1 MGAMCAFTRS
11 DFPVLLIPKIASV
24 FKPLAAAEEFMKALH
39 PEEFLQQL
47 VAVREGFWQ
56 AMNAERK
63 SYGAEKP
70 LSSAA
75 ILRRLQFGV
84 VMERKAAEVTAPW
97 VGKIPDLDL
106 QQPMS
111 EYVVNELKHA
121 SILRKRIGELSG
133 DPDALWNEPLPELK
147 ALWDFHAGLDSLCEL
162 IASVQFG
169 HEEFFPRTSKS
180 FIERVT
186 PVDPETAAIYR
197 DTLLADEEGHEWI
210 APEILR
216 RYATDVAAQDKCLT
230 ALRQGCELF
239 GRAIESFNRAMPS

>member
-1 MGAMCAFTRS
+1 LIVEETMEAM
-11 DFPVLLIPKIASV
+11 K
-24 FKPLAAAEEFMKALH
+24 

-47 VAVREGFWQ
+47 VATREAFWEK
-56 AMNAERK
+56 MNAERK

-70 LSSAA
+70 LTPAV

-121 SILRKRIGELSG
+121 SILRQRITELDG
-133 DPDALWNEPLPELK
+133 DPDALWNRPLKELK
-147 ALWDFHAGLDSLCEL
+147 ELWEFHAALGTLCEL

-180 FIERVT
+180 FIERVL
-186 PVDPETAAIYR
+186 PIDPKTASIYR

-210 APEILR
+210 APEILS
-216 RYATDVAAQDKCLT
+216 RYATDAATQQKCLD

-239 GRAIESFNRAMPS
+239 GRAIQSFNRSNAV

>member
-1 MGAMCAFTRS
+1 M
-11 DFPVLLIPKIASV
+11 
-24 FKPLAAAEEFMKALH
+24 EALK
-39 PEEFLQQL
+39 PEEFLNQL
-47 VAVREGFWQ
+47 VATREGFWEK
-56 AMNAERK
+56 MNAERK

-70 LSSAA
+70 LSAA
-75 ILRRLQFGV
+75 VVLRRLQFGV

-111 EYVVNELKHA
+111 EYVVNELKHT
-121 SILRKRIGELSG
+121 SILRKRIAELNG
-133 DPDALWNEPLPELK
+133 DPDALWNSPLKELK
-147 ALWDFHAGLDSLCEL
+147 ELWDFHSSLGSLCEL

-186 PVDPETAAIYR
+186 PIDPATAAIYR

-216 RYATDVAAQDKCLT
+216 RYATDAESQQKCLD
-230 ALRQGCELF
+230 ALKKGCELF
-239 GRAIESFNRAMPS
+239 GRAIQSFNQSMTG

>member
-1 MGAMCAFTRS
+1 M
-11 DFPVLLIPKIASV
+11 
-24 FKPLAAAEEFMKALH
+24 EALNS
-39 PEEFLQQL
+39 EAFLQQL
-47 VAVREGFWQ
+47 ISVREEFWEK
-56 AMNAERK
+56 MNAERK

-70 LSSAA
+70 LVRAVV
-75 ILRRLQFGV
+75 LRRLQFGV

-121 SILRKRIGELSG
+121 SILRKRISELNG
-133 DPDALWNEPLPELK
+133 DPDALWNSPLPELK
-147 ALWDFHAGLDSLCEL
+147 ELWDFHAQLGSLCEL

-180 FIERVT
+180 FIERVAAI
-186 PVDPETAAIYR
+186 DPQTAAIYR
-197 DTLLADEEGHEWI
+197 DTLLAEEEGHEWI

-216 RYATDVAAQDKCLT
+216 RYANDGAIQEKCLA
-230 ALRQGCELF
+230 ALKRGCELF
-239 GRAIESFNRAMPS
+239 GRAIQSFNRSTVA

>member
-1 MGAMCAFTRS
+1 MHTLTP
-11 DFPVLLIPKIASV
+11 D
-24 FKPLAAAEEFMKALH
+24 
-39 PEEFLQQL
+39 EFLKQL
-47 VAVREGFWQ
+47 IATREAFWEQ
-56 AMNAERK
+56 MNAERK

-70 LSSAA
+70 LSPAVV
-75 ILRRLQFGV
+75 LRRLQFGV

-97 VGKIPDLDL
+97 VGKIPDIDL

-121 SILRKRIGELSG
+121 SILRQRITELNG
-133 DPDALWNEPLPELK
+133 DPDALWNQPLKELK
-147 ALWDFHAGLDSLCEL
+147 ELWDFHASLGSLCEL

-180 FIERVT
+180 FIERVA
-186 PVDPETAAIYR
+186 PIDSKTAAIYR

-216 RYATDVAAQDKCLT
+216 RYASDGATQRKCLE
-230 ALRQGCELF
+230 ALQKGCELF
-239 GRAIESFNRAMPS
+239 GKAIQSFNRSMPA

>member
-1 MGAMCAFTRS
+1 MDTLTP
-11 DFPVLLIPKIASV
+11 D
-24 FKPLAAAEEFMKALH
+24 
-39 PEEFLQQL
+39 EFLKQL
-47 VAVREGFWQ
+47 IATREAFWEQ
-56 AMNAERK
+56 MNAERK

-70 LSSAA
+70 LSPAVV
-75 ILRRLQFGV
+75 LRRLQFGV

-97 VGKIPDLDL
+97 VGKIPDIDL

-121 SILRKRIGELSG
+121 SILRQRITELNG
-133 DPDALWNEPLPELK
+133 DPDALWNQPLKELK
-147 ALWDFHAGLDSLCEL
+147 ELWDFHASLGSLCEL

-180 FIERVT
+180 FIERVA
-186 PVDPETAAIYR
+186 PIDSKTASIYR

-216 RYATDVAAQDKCLT
+216 RYASDGATQRKCLE
-230 ALRQGCELF
+230 ALQKGCELF
-239 GRAIESFNRAMPS
+239 GKAIQSFNRSMPA